1 MSLINYIEKYEKVA
15 WNFEISKDFNT
26 LSEENQMSTT
36 GGKFSFWDLLPD
48 WTDAVEW
55 LLDIGTITAY
65 APTVC

>member
-55 LLDIGTITAY
+55 LLDIGTITVY

>member
-1 MSLINYIEKYEKVA
+1 MKRVA
-15 WNFEISKDFNT
+15 WNIEISKDFNT

-65 APTVC
+65 VPTVC

>member
-1 MSLINYIEKYEKVA
+1 MKRVA

-26 LSEENQMSTT
+26 LSEKNQMSTT

>member
-1 MSLINYIEKYEKVA
+1 M
-15 WNFEISKDFNT
+15 
-26 LSEENQMSTT
+26 SEENQMSTT
-36 GGKFSFWDLLPD
+36 GGTFSFWDLLPD

>member
-36 GGKFSFWDLLPD
+36 DGKFSFWDLLPD